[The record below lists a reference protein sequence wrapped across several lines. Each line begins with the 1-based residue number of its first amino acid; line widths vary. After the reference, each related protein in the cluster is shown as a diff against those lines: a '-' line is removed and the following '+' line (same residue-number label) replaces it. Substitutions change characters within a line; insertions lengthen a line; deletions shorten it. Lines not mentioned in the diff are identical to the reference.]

1 MLFASKTDVGQV
13 RSSNQDYVFAASE
26 SIGPLSN
33 LFVIADGMGG
43 HKAGE
48 YASSKA
54 VQHAVS
60 TIESS
65 ALKEPVAVLDQ
76 AISSANSVIYEM
88 AASDDS
94 KRGMGTTFV
103 AATICGQHLYV
114 ANVGDSRL
122 YLVDHS
128 GLCQVTRDHSLVEEM
143 RRSGEMTRDE
153 AMHNPNKNI
162 ITRAV
167 GVEAEVHPDYFDLFL
182 QPREQILM
190 CTDGLTNM
198 VPDEEI
204 LRIMNTEP
212 EPEMRAERLLE
223 LANFNGGKDN
233 ISVIVIDPLVDAERM

>member
-1 MLFASKTDVGQV
+1 MLIASKTDVGQV
-13 RSSNQDYVFAASE
+13 RSSNQDYVYATSE
-26 SIGPLSN
+26 PVGPLSN

-54 VQHAVS
+54 VAQVVATV
-60 TIESS
+60 EAS
-65 ALKEPVAVLDQ
+65 AFKEPVAVLNQ
-76 AISSANSVIYEM
+76 AITDANSIIYEM
-88 AASDDS
+88 AASDES
-94 KRGMGTTFV
+94 KRGMGTTLV

-122 YLVDHS
+122 YLVDPS

-143 RRSGEMTRDE
+143 RRKGEMTRDE

-167 GVEAEVHPDYFDLFL
+167 GVESEVHPDYFDLFL
-182 QPREQILM
+182 QPKEQILI

-198 VPDEEI
+198 VAEEEI
-204 LRIMNTEP
+204 LRIVNAEP
-212 EPEMRAERLLE
+212 DPSARVERLVE

-233 ISVIVIDPLVDAERM
+233 ISVIVIDPVVDPERI

>member
-13 RSSNQDYVFAASE
+13 RSSNQDYVFATSE
-26 SIGPLSN
+26 PVGPLSN
-33 LFVIADGMGG
+33 LFLIADGMGG

-54 VQHAVS
+54 VLHAVS
-60 TIESS
+60 TIETS
-65 ALKEPVAVLDQ
+65 ALKEPVAVLNQ
-76 AISSANSVIYEM
+76 AISDANSVIYEM
-88 AASDDS
+88 AASDES

-122 YLVDHS
+122 YLIDHS

-143 RRSGEMTRDE
+143 RRNGEMTRDE

-167 GVEAEVHPDYFDLFL
+167 GVETEVHPDYFDLFL
-182 QPREQILM
+182 QPQEQILM

-204 LRIMNTEP
+204 LRIVNTEP
-212 EPEMRAERLLE
+212 EPEMRAERLIE

-233 ISVIVIDPLVDAERM
+233 ISVIVIDPLVDPERM